1 MMNSD
6 RHRVTRMTREALI
19 KSMGALVHPRVLRG
33 LCFFL
38 PTLNRSLPGALLLAA
53 TFLVGLPPRCAA
65 QNPRRVVEILADK
78 DSRYKIGNQAN
89 PTLTF
94 KAGEEVQFR
103 ITAKKAK
110 TLNRNGSI
118 HGFALIRKKDGAKF
132 PDWDLELKPGLQE
145 FVLKVPAEP
154 GEYEI
159 VCTVICSEGHEDMHM
174 KVIVIA

>member
-1 MMNSD
+1 MRVNP
-6 RHRVTRMTREALI
+6 HRVR
-19 KSMGALVHPRVLRG
+19 LRIA
-33 LCFFL
+33 
-38 PTLNRSLPGALLLAA
+38 TLLLTALLPFVSSPL
-53 TFLVGLPPRCAA
+53 CAA
-65 QNPRRVVEILADK
+65 QNQIRVVEILADK
-78 DSRYKIGNQAN
+78 DSRYKIGRQAS

-94 KAGEEVQFR
+94 KAGEEVEFR
-103 ITAKKAK
+103 ITAKRAK

-132 PDWDLELKPGLQE
+132 PDWDLELKPGTQE
-145 FVLKVPAEP
+145 FILKVPSEP

>member
-1 MMNSD
+1 MTT
-6 RHRVTRMTREALI
+6 RRRVNPARVPVAI
-19 KSMGALVHPRVLRG
+19 GAMLL
-33 LCFFL
+33 
-38 PTLNRSLPGALLLAA
+38 TALLPLASI
-53 TFLVGLPPRCAA
+53 PRCAA
-65 QNPRRVVEILADK
+65 QNQIRVIEILADK
-78 DSRYKIGNQAN
+78 DSRYKIGRQAS
-89 PTLTF
+89 PTLTL
-94 KAGEEVQFR
+94 KAGKEVQFR

-132 PDWDLELKPGLQE
+132 PDWDLELKPGTQE
-145 FVLKVPAEP
+145 FILKVPSEP

>member
-1 MMNSD
+1 MTTT
-6 RHRVTRMTREALI
+6 RRVNP
-19 KSMGALVHPRVLRG
+19 PRVPVAIGAML
-33 LCFFL
+33 L
-38 PTLNRSLPGALLLAA
+38 TALLPLASI
-53 TFLVGLPPRCAA
+53 PRCAA
-65 QNPRRVVEILADK
+65 QNQIRVIEILADK
-78 DSRYKIGNQAN
+78 DSRYKIGRQAS

-110 TLNRNGSI
+110 THNRNGSI
-118 HGFALIRKKDGAKF
+118 HGFALIRKKDAAKF
-132 PDWDLELKPGLQE
+132 PDWDLELKPGTQE
-145 FVLKVPAEP
+145 FILKVPSEP

>member
-1 MMNSD
+1 MTTT
-6 RHRVTRMTREALI
+6 RRVNP
-19 KSMGALVHPRVLRG
+19 PRVPVAIGAML
-33 LCFFL
+33 L
-38 PTLNRSLPGALLLAA
+38 TALLPLASI
-53 TFLVGLPPRCAA
+53 PRCAA
-65 QNPRRVVEILADK
+65 QNQIRVIEILADK
-78 DSRYKIGNQAN
+78 DSRYKIGRQKS

-132 PDWDLELKPGLQE
+132 ADWDLELKPGAQE
-145 FVLKVPAEP
+145 FVLKVPSEP

-159 VCTVICSEGHEDMHM
+159 VCTVICSEGHEDMRL

>member
-1 MMNSD
+1 MTMAMRANP
-6 RHRVTRMTREALI
+6 HRVALTF
-19 KSMGALVHPRVLRG
+19 V
-33 LCFFL
+33 
-38 PTLNRSLPGALLLAA
+38 ALLLTA
-53 TFLVGLPPRCAA
+53 LLPLASIPRCAA
-65 QNPRRVVEILADK
+65 QNQIRVIEILADK
-78 DSRYKIGNQAN
+78 DSRYKIGRQAS

-132 PDWDLELKPGLQE
+132 ADWDLELKPGTQE
-145 FVLKVPAEP
+145 FILKVPSEP

>member
-1 MMNSD
+1 MTTT
-6 RHRVTRMTREALI
+6 RRVNPSRVPVAI
-19 KSMGALVHPRVLRG
+19 GAMLL
-33 LCFFL
+33 
-38 PTLNRSLPGALLLAA
+38 TALLPLASI
-53 TFLVGLPPRCAA
+53 PRCAA
-65 QNPRRVVEILADK
+65 QNQIRVIEILADK
-78 DSRYKIGNQAN
+78 DSRYKIGRQAS
-89 PTLTF
+89 PTLTL

-110 TLNRNGSI
+110 THNRNGSI

-132 PDWDLELKPGLQE
+132 PDWDLELKPGTQE
-145 FVLKVPAEP
+145 FILKVPSEP

>member
-1 MMNSD
+1 MTMTM
-6 RHRVTRMTREALI
+6 RVNP
-19 KSMGALVHPRVLRG
+19 PRGFTIAAML
-33 LCFFL
+33 L
-38 PTLNRSLPGALLLAA
+38 TALLPL
-53 TFLVGLPPRCAA
+53 GSIPQCAA
-65 QNPRRVVEILADK
+65 QNSIRVVEILADK
-78 DSRYKIGNQAN
+78 DSRYKIGRQAS

-132 PDWDLELKPGLQE
+132 ADWDLELKPGTQE
-145 FVLKVPAEP
+145 FILKVPSEP

-159 VCTVICSEGHEDMHM
+159 VCTVICSDGHEDMHM

>member
-1 MMNSD
+1 
-6 RHRVTRMTREALI
+6 VTFNRLRIPLKISAL
-19 KSMGALVHPRVLRG
+19 SLAVLVVVSSIPQ
-33 LCFFL
+33 
-38 PTLNRSLPGALLLAA
+38 
-53 TFLVGLPPRCAA
+53 CAA
-65 QNPRRVVEILADK
+65 QSPIRVVEILADK
-78 DSRYKIGNQAN
+78 DSRYKIGRQAS

-118 HGFALIRKKDGAKF
+118 HGFTLIRKKDGSKV
-132 PDWDLELKPGLQE
+132 PDWDLELKPGIQE
-145 FVLKVPAEP
+145 FVLKVPSDP

-159 VCTVICSEGHEDMHM
+159 VCTVICSDGHEDMNM

>member
-1 MMNSD
+1 M
-6 RHRVTRMTREALI
+6 RA
-19 KSMGALVHPRVLRG
+19 HPARVLV
-33 LCFFL
+33 
-38 PTLNRSLPGALLLAA
+38 TIAALLLIA
-53 TFLVGLPPRCAA
+53 LLPFGSSPQCAA
-65 QNPRRVVEILADK
+65 QNQTRVIEILADK
-78 DSRYKIGNQAN
+78 DSRYKIGRQAS

-132 PDWDLELKPGLQE
+132 ADWDLELKPGTQE
-145 FVLKVPAEP
+145 FVLKVPSEP

>member
-1 MMNSD
+1 MTTT
-6 RHRVTRMTREALI
+6 RRVNR
-19 KSMGALVHPRVLRG
+19 PRVPVAIGAML
-33 LCFFL
+33 L
-38 PTLNRSLPGALLLAA
+38 TALLPLASI
-53 TFLVGLPPRCAA
+53 PQCAA
-65 QNPRRVVEILADK
+65 QNQIRVIEILADR
-78 DSRYKIGNQAN
+78 DSRYKIGRQTS

-110 TLNRNGSI
+110 TNNRNGSI

-132 PDWDLELKPGLQE
+132 PDWDLELKPGTQE
-145 FVLKVPAEP
+145 FILQVPSEP

-174 KVIVIA
+174 KVIVTA

>member
-1 MMNSD
+1 MTTT
-6 RHRVTRMTREALI
+6 RRVNP
-19 KSMGALVHPRVLRG
+19 PRVPVAIGAML
-33 LCFFL
+33 L
-38 PTLNRSLPGALLLAA
+38 TALLP
-53 TFLVGLPPRCAA
+53 LPSIPRCAA
-65 QNPRRVVEILADK
+65 QNQIRVIEILADK
-78 DSRYKIGNQAN
+78 DSRYKIGRQAS

-110 TLNRNGSI
+110 THNRNGSI
-118 HGFALIRKKDGAKF
+118 HGFALIRNKDGAKF
-132 PDWDLELKPGLQE
+132 PEWDLELKPGTQE
-145 FVLKVPAEP
+145 FILKVPSEP

>member
-1 MMNSD
+1 MTTTRRANPL
-6 RHRVTRMTREALI
+6 RVPVAI
-19 KSMGALVHPRVLRG
+19 GAMLL
-33 LCFFL
+33 
-38 PTLNRSLPGALLLAA
+38 TALLPLASI
-53 TFLVGLPPRCAA
+53 PRCAA
-65 QNPRRVVEILADK
+65 QNQIRVIEILADK
-78 DSRYKIGNQAN
+78 DSRYKIGRQAS

-110 TLNRNGSI
+110 THNRNGSI

-132 PDWDLELKPGLQE
+132 PDWDLELKPGTQE
-145 FVLKVPAEP
+145 FILQVPSEP

-174 KVIVIA
+174 KVIVTA

>member
-1 MMNSD
+1 
-6 RHRVTRMTREALI
+6 MTMRANP
-19 KSMGALVHPRVLRG
+19 PRVALT
-33 LCFFL
+33 FA
-38 PTLNRSLPGALLLAA
+38 ALLLTA
-53 TFLVGLPPRCAA
+53 LLPLASIPRCAA
-65 QNPRRVVEILADK
+65 QNQIRVVEILADK
-78 DSRYKIGNQAN
+78 DSRYKIGRQTS

-132 PDWDLELKPGLQE
+132 ADCDLERKHAAQE
-145 FVLKVPAEP
+145 FVFKVPSEP

-159 VCTVICSEGHEDMHM
+159 VCTVICSDGHEDMHM

>member
-1 MMNSD
+1 MT
-6 RHRVTRMTREALI
+6 TRRRNP
-19 KSMGALVHPRVLRG
+19 PRVQVAIGAML
-33 LCFFL
+33 L
-38 PTLNRSLPGALLLAA
+38 TALLALAS
-53 TFLVGLPPRCAA
+53 TPRCAA
-65 QNPRRVVEILADK
+65 QTQIRVIDILADK
-78 DSRYKIGNQAN
+78 DSRYKMGRQTS
-89 PTLTF
+89 PTLTL

-132 PDWDLELKPGLQE
+132 ADWDIELNPGTQE
-145 FVLKVPAEP
+145 FILKVPSEP